1 MEPHSNRPYDFT
13 PVVKIV
19 RVLVDLIVG
28 FGILVQIPVQ
38 NLDLDREPSTVDGPK
53 WTLSLTLIGESGPS
67 GPRWLVLIPDT
78 ICFSRPFSQ
87 ILVVKLKHK
96 RTLHHNYHP
105 KHKIKIIWFVSKYYG
120 AFVRKLIFRKSY
132 NFSIKSVTGS

>member
-53 WTLSLTLIGESGPS
+53 
-67 GPRWLVLIPDT
+67 
-78 ICFSRPFSQ
+78 
-87 ILVVKLKHK
+87 
-96 RTLHHNYHP
+96 
-105 KHKIKIIWFVSKYYG
+105 
-120 AFVRKLIFRKSY
+120 
-132 NFSIKSVTGS
+132 

>member
-1 MEPHSNRPYDFT
+1 MEHHSNRPYDFK

-67 GPRWLVLIPDT
+67 GPR
-78 ICFSRPFSQ
+78 
-87 ILVVKLKHK
+87 
-96 RTLHHNYHP
+96 
-105 KHKIKIIWFVSKYYG
+105 
-120 AFVRKLIFRKSY
+120 
-132 NFSIKSVTGS
+132 